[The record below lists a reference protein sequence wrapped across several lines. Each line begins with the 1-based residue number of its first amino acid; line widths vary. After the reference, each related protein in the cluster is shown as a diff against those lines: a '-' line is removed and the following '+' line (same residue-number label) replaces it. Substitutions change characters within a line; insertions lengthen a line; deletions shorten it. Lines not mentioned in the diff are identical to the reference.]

1 MSAPTNKPKTPV
13 LTTFKILTIIAIFF
27 VSISLVVT
35 ISIYGIVNSVGESS
49 SDGKV
54 KSIFGYKPLV
64 VLSESMQPTFEVGDL
79 IFVKDISENEISQL
93 QAGDIITYRINII
106 DSNNIPITHRIIET
120 GVDDNGVP
128 YFITRGDNN
137 NFSNDIH
144 VTYDMVEGVYNGNKI
159 AGFGPYVHL
168 LQSYTGRIIFVLVI
182 VFLFI
187 ILVGLI
193 IMLIIFN
200 VASKKKIKK
209 MMMANNTPVG
219 SYGQQMSPPNMY
231 Q

>member
-1 MSAPTNKPKTPV
+1 MSNSFAKPKTPV
-13 LTTFKILTIIAIFF
+13 LTTFKVLTIIAIFF

-54 KSIFGYKPLV
+54 KSILGYKPLV
-64 VLSESMQPTFEVGDL
+64 VESESMQPTFMVGDL
-79 IFVKDISENEISQL
+79 IFVKDISKNDILKPQ
-93 QAGDIITYRINII
+93 DIISYRYNINDCSII
-106 DSNNIPITHRIIET
+106 ITHRIIET

-128 YFITRGDNN
+128 YFITRGDN
-137 NFSNDIH
+137 SSYISEH

-159 AGFGPYVHL
+159 AGVGPYVHL

-187 ILVGLI
+187 ILVSLI

-219 SYGQQMSPPNMY
+219 SYGQQMSPPNIY